1 MQSLCAL
8 PVTSPVTMR
17 VAVMITLYGLG
28 SHVVY
33 VANGGGGEGG
43 GGDGS
48 GGDGSGAALK
58 IVTTRASD
66 TICKISQAPAPDAL
80 KYSSGPNAL
89 IAMAAALASFAV
101 HTKHSWHTADASNC

>member
-1 MQSLCAL
+1 
-8 PVTSPVTMR
+8 MR

-43 GGDGS
+43 